1 MADAFKGFNCVN
13 PLLQINRSSLIVIRQ
28 ARAIFS
34 SNDLQ
39 FSVLNEHA
47 FIFLMSG
54 TGIAISIGA
63 APELPGAGGA
73 EESIKMKWLKTLK
86 RKITALKSAQ
96 TDDAGRWETAAMVYG
111 GDIYAVLVRDR
122 AVRQLARV
130 DSGRVDYRRDAGWP
144 FIR

>member
-1 MADAFKGFNCVN
+1 
-13 PLLQINRSSLIVIRQ
+13 
-28 ARAIFS
+28 
-34 SNDLQ
+34 
-39 FSVLNEHA
+39 
-47 FIFLMSG
+47 
-54 TGIAISIGA
+54 
-63 APELPGAGGA
+63 
-73 EESIKMKWLKTLK
+73 MKWLKALK

-122 AVRQLARV
+122 AVRQLVRV